1 MPKVHERCTAQPYLR
16 HVNVLHD
23 LNDAQREAAAHVEG
37 PMMVI
42 AGAGSGKTRVL
53 TYRIAHMMTLGVDP
67 FSILALTFTNKAARE
82 MKNRIGRLV
91 GESEAKNLWM
101 GTFHSVFAR
110 ILRIECERINY
121 PRNFTIYDT
130 QDSRSL
136 LKDIIKGLGLDD
148 KVYKPAGVQSRIS
161 AAKNNLIDARAYA
174 EHAEIRSEDQQSGR
188 PMLADIYA
196 QYEVRCFRAGAMDFD
211 DLLYKMNVLLRDFPD
226 LLNKYQHRFRYILVD
241 EYQDTNFAQYLIIKQ
256 LAAAHEN
263 VCVVGDDAQSIYAFR
278 GANIQNILNFKKD
291 YPEAKLFKLEQNYR
305 STSHIVKAANSV
317 IANNRE
323 QIPKEVW
330 TSNADG
336 EKIKVF
342 RATSDNDEGRFVA
355 NRIFEVRGHDQC
367 QYKDFAI
374 LYRTNAQSRAF
385 EESLRK
391 LNVPYRIYGGLSF
404 YQRKEVK
411 DLLAYFRLTV
421 NPNDDESFK
430 RVVNYPA
437 RGIGKTS
444 MDKLITHAASEE
456 ISLWQALHPEDGMP
470 PAPLKGAAW
479 KKLSDFV
486 SMVAAF
492 SAEAN
497 QSNAHAVGLAIAKRS
512 GLVHALYSD
521 KTPEGVARYENVQE
535 LLNALQGFV
544 ENPLN
549 DEAQSLSDFLIDVA
563 LLTDADNED
572 DDDNKVNLMTV
583 HAAKGLEFKHVHIV
597 GLEEQLFPSQMAM
610 ESRAELE
617 EERRLFYVAL
627 TRAEVT
633 CTLSYALT
641 RFKWGQV
648 MQGDP
653 SRFLEEIDET
663 CIVLPQQLPS
673 SRGPVDFA
681 QARSQFRQMP
691 TSGAPRSFGRLASKA
706 KPKPPTQPGKW
717 SSLKETAKSAPPPS
731 SSNPST
737 DVNSPN
743 AMVGVGDTVMHAKF
757 GKGKVVALE
766 GSAPNE
772 KATVFFPSVG
782 QKQLL
787 LKFAKLEV
795 IG

>member
-1 MPKVHERCTAQPYLR
+1 MYLSI
-16 HVNVLHD
+16 VNFLED
-23 LNDAQREAAAHVEG
+23 LNDVQREAAAHMDG

-53 TYRIAHMMTLGVDP
+53 TYRIAHMMTQGVDP
-67 FSILALTFTNKAARE
+67 FSILALTFTNKAAKE
-82 MKNRIGRLV
+82 MKHRIGTLV
-91 GESEAKNLWM
+91 GESEARNLWM
-101 GTFHSVFAR
+101 GTFHSIFAR
-110 ILRIECERINY
+110 ILRMECERINY

-136 LKDIIKGLGLDD
+136 LKDIIKGMGLDD
-148 KVYKPAGVQSRIS
+148 KVYKPASVQSRIS
-161 AAKNNLIDARAYA
+161 SAKNNLIDARAYA
-174 EHAEIRSEDQQSGR
+174 EHTEIRSEDQQAGR
-188 PMLADIYA
+188 PMLAEIFA
-196 QYEVRCFRAGAMDFD
+196 NYEARCFRAGAMDFD

-226 LLNKYQHRFRYILVD
+226 LLSKYQHRFRYILVD

-256 LAAAHEN
+256 LGAVHEN

-291 YPEAKLFKLEQNYR
+291 YQDAKLFKLEQNYR
-305 STSHIVKAANSV
+305 STSHIVRAANSV
-317 IANNRE
+317 IANNRD

-330 TSNADG
+330 TQNSDG

-355 NRIFEVRGHDQC
+355 HKIFEVRGHDGC

-374 LYRTNAQSRAF
+374 LYRTNAQSRSF

-421 NPNDDESFK
+421 NPSDDESFK

-437 RGIGKTS
+437 RGIGKTT
-444 MDKLITHAASEE
+444 MDKLIALAAGEE
-456 ISLWQALHPEDGMP
+456 KSLWDVLHPEHGMP
-470 PAPLKGAAW
+470 PDNLKGAAW
-479 KKLSDFV
+479 KKLREFADMV
-486 SMVAAF
+486 SAF
-492 SAEAN
+492 SAEAGTA
-497 QSNAHAVGLAIAKRS
+497 NAHALGLAIAKRS

-544 ENPLN
+544 ENPAN
-549 DEAQSLSDFLIDVA
+549 ENAQSLSDFLIDVA

-572 DDDNKVNLMTV
+572 DDDNKVSLMTV

-641 RFKWGQV
+641 RFRWGQV
-648 MQGDP
+648 TQGDP
-653 SRFLEEIDET
+653 SRFLEEIDEG
-663 CIVLPQQLPS
+663 CIVHPQQAPS
-673 SRGPVDFA
+673 SRSPVDFA
-681 QARSQFRQMP
+681 QARNQFQRMP
-691 TSGAPRSFGRLASKA
+691 SGTAPRSFGRLASKA
-706 KPKPPTQPGKW
+706 NPTPSKPAKPGNW
-717 SSLKETAKSAPPPS
+717 SSLKEAAKSGSAGASQASPAS
-731 SSNPST
+731 SPAAGSDANI
-737 DVNSPN
+737 
-743 AMVGVGDTVMHAKF
+743 AVGDIVVHAKF
-757 GKGKVVALE
+757 GKGRVLHIE

-772 KATVFFPSVG
+772 KATITFPAVG
-782 QKQLL
+782 KKQLL
-787 LKFAKLEV
+787 LKFAKLQV
-795 IG
+795 VG

>member
-1 MPKVHERCTAQPYLR
+1 M
-16 HVNVLHD
+16 NFLHD
-23 LNDAQREAAAHVEG
+23 LNDAQREAAANVDG

-53 TYRIAHMMTLGVDP
+53 TYRIAHMMTQGVDP

-82 MKNRIGRLV
+82 MKNRIGKLV

-136 LKDIIKGLGLDD
+136 LKDIIKGMGLDD

-161 AAKNNLIDARAYA
+161 SAKNNLIDARAYA

-196 QYEVRCFRAGAMDFD
+196 QYEIRCFRAGAMDFD

-256 LAAAHEN
+256 LGAVHEN

-317 IANNRE
+317 IANNRD

-330 TSNADG
+330 TSNAEG

-374 LYRTNAQSRAF
+374 LYRTNAQSRSF

-444 MDKLITHAASEE
+444 MDKLIAYAAGEE

-486 SMVAAF
+486 GMVAAF
-492 SAEAN
+492 SAESN
-497 QSNAHAVGLAIAKRS
+497 QANAHAVGLAIAKRS

-549 DEAQSLSDFLIDVA
+549 EEAQSLSDFLIDVA

-653 SRFLEEIDET
+653 SRFLEEIDED
-663 CIVLPQQLPS
+663 CIVLPQNAPT

-691 TSGAPRSFGRLASKA
+691 TGSAPRSFGRLASKA
-706 KPKPPTQPGKW
+706 APKPPSRPGKW
-717 SSLKETAKSAPPPS
+717 SSMKEAAKNAPAASTAPLNPGTEPDAKPRTHGPS
-731 SSNPST
+731 VIT
-737 DVNSPN
+737 
-743 AMVGVGDTVMHAKF
+743 VGDTVMHAKF

-795 IG
+795 LG

>member
-1 MPKVHERCTAQPYLR
+1 M
-16 HVNVLHD
+16 NFLHD
-23 LNDAQREAAAHVEG
+23 LNDAQREAAANVDG

-53 TYRIAHMMTLGVDP
+53 TYRIAHMMTQGVDP

-82 MKNRIGRLV
+82 MKDRIGKLV

-136 LKDIIKGLGLDD
+136 LKDIIKGMGLDD

-161 AAKNNLIDARAYA
+161 SAKNNLIDARAYA

-196 QYEVRCFRAGAMDFD
+196 QYEIRCFRAGAMDFD

-256 LAAAHEN
+256 LGAVHEN

-317 IANNRE
+317 IANNRD

-330 TSNADG
+330 TSNAEG

-374 LYRTNAQSRAF
+374 LYRTNAQSRSF

-430 RVVNYPA
+430 RIVNYPA

-444 MDKLITHAASEE
+444 MDKLIAYAAGEE

-486 SMVAAF
+486 GMVAAF
-492 SAEAN
+492 SAESN
-497 QSNAHAVGLAIAKRS
+497 QANAHAVGLAIAKRS

-549 DEAQSLSDFLIDVA
+549 EEAQSLSDFLIDVA

-653 SRFLEEIDET
+653 SRFLEEIDED
-663 CIVLPQQLPS
+663 CIVLPQNAPT

-691 TSGAPRSFGRLASKA
+691 TGSAPRSFGRLASKA
-706 KPKPPTQPGKW
+706 APKPPSRPGKW
-717 SSLKETAKSAPPPS
+717 SSMKDAAKNAPAASAAPLNPGTEPDAKPRTDGPS
-731 SSNPST
+731 IIT
-737 DVNSPN
+737 
-743 AMVGVGDTVMHAKF
+743 VGDTVMHAKF

-795 IG
+795 LG

>member
-1 MPKVHERCTAQPYLR
+1 M
-16 HVNVLHD
+16 NFLHD
-23 LNDAQREAAAHVEG
+23 LNDAQRKAAANVDG

-53 TYRIAHMMTLGVDP
+53 TYRIAHMMTQGVDP

-82 MKNRIGRLV
+82 MKDRIGKLV

-136 LKDIIKGLGLDD
+136 LKDIIKGMGLDD

-161 AAKNNLIDARAYA
+161 SAKNNLIDARAYA

-196 QYEVRCFRAGAMDFD
+196 QYEIRCFRAGAMDFD

-256 LAAAHEN
+256 LGAVHEN

-317 IANNRE
+317 IANNRD

-330 TSNADG
+330 TSNAEG

-374 LYRTNAQSRAF
+374 LYRTNAQSRSF

-430 RVVNYPA
+430 RIVNYPA

-444 MDKLITHAASEE
+444 MDKLIAYAAGEE

-486 SMVAAF
+486 GMVAAF
-492 SAEAN
+492 SAESN
-497 QSNAHAVGLAIAKRS
+497 QANAHAVGLAIAKRS

-549 DEAQSLSDFLIDVA
+549 EEAQSLSDFLIDVA

-653 SRFLEEIDET
+653 SRFLEEIDED
-663 CIVLPQQLPS
+663 CIVLPQNAPT

-691 TSGAPRSFGRLASKA
+691 TGSAPRSFGRLASKA
-706 KPKPPTQPGKW
+706 APKPPSRPGKW
-717 SSLKETAKSAPPPS
+717 SSMKDAAKNAPAASTAPLNPGTEPDAKPRTDGPS
-731 SSNPST
+731 VIT
-737 DVNSPN
+737 
-743 AMVGVGDTVMHAKF
+743 VGDTVMHAKF

-766 GSAPNE
+766 GRAPNE

-795 IG
+795 LG

>member
-1 MPKVHERCTAQPYLR
+1 M
-16 HVNVLHD
+16 NFLHD
-23 LNDAQREAAAHVEG
+23 LNDAQREAAANVDG

-53 TYRIAHMMTLGVDP
+53 TYRIAHMMTQGVDP

-82 MKNRIGRLV
+82 MKDRIGKLV

-136 LKDIIKGLGLDD
+136 LKDIIKGMGLDD

-161 AAKNNLIDARAYA
+161 SAKNNLIDARAYA

-196 QYEVRCFRAGAMDFD
+196 QYEIRCFRAGAMDFD

-256 LAAAHEN
+256 LGAVHEN

-317 IANNRE
+317 IANNRD

-330 TSNADG
+330 TSNAEG

-374 LYRTNAQSRAF
+374 LYRTNAQSRSF

-444 MDKLITHAASEE
+444 MDKLIAYAAGEE

-486 SMVAAF
+486 GMVAAF
-492 SAEAN
+492 SAESN
-497 QSNAHAVGLAIAKRS
+497 QANAHAVGLAIAKRS

-549 DEAQSLSDFLIDVA
+549 EEAQSLSDFLIDVA

-653 SRFLEEIDET
+653 SRFLEEIDED
-663 CIVLPQQLPS
+663 CIVLPQNAPT

-691 TSGAPRSFGRLASKA
+691 TGSAPRSFGRLASKA
-706 KPKPPTQPGKW
+706 APKPPSRPGKW
-717 SSLKETAKSAPPPS
+717 SSMKDAAKNAPAASAAPLNPGTEPDAKPRTDGPS
-731 SSNPST
+731 VIT
-737 DVNSPN
+737 
-743 AMVGVGDTVMHAKF
+743 VGDTVMHAKF

-795 IG
+795 LG

>member
-1 MPKVHERCTAQPYLR
+1 M
-16 HVNVLHD
+16 NFLHD
-23 LNDAQREAAAHVEG
+23 LNEAQQRAAAHVDG

-53 TYRIAHMMTLGVDP
+53 TYRIAHLMTQGVDP

-82 MKNRIGRLV
+82 MKNRIGVLV

-110 ILRIECERINY
+110 ILRMECDRINY

-136 LKDIIKGLGLDD
+136 LKDIIKGMGLDD

-161 AAKNNLIDARAYA
+161 AAKNNLIDAGAYA
-174 EHAEIRSEDQQSGR
+174 ENAEIRSEDQQAGR
-188 PMLADIYA
+188 PLLADIFA
-196 QYEVRCFRAGAMDFD
+196 QYEIRCFRAGAMDFD

-256 LAAAHEN
+256 LGAVHEN

-317 IANNRE
+317 IANNRD

-330 TSNADG
+330 TANAEG
-336 EKIKVF
+336 EKIRVY
-342 RATSDNDEGRFVA
+342 RATSDNDEGRFVSH
-355 NRIFEVRGHDQC
+355 RIFEVRGHEQC

-374 LYRTNAQSRAF
+374 LYRTNAQSRSF

-444 MDKLITHAASEE
+444 MDKLIAYAAEQE
-456 ISLWQALHPEDGMP
+456 ISLWQALNPEDGTP
-470 PAPLKGAAW
+470 PAILQGAAW
-479 KKLSDFV
+479 KKLTDFV
-486 SMVAAF
+486 HMVSAF
-492 SAEAN
+492 SAESR
-497 QSNAHAVGLAIAKRS
+497 QDNAHVVGLAIAKRS

-549 DEAQSLSDFLIDVA
+549 EEAQSLSDFLIDVA
-563 LLTDADNED
+563 LLTDADTDD

-627 TRAEVT
+627 TRAEQT

-653 SRFLEEIDET
+653 SRFLEEIDDECVT
-663 CIVLPQQLPS
+663 LPQHAPVS
-673 SRGPVDFA
+673 KGPVDFA

-691 TSGAPRSFGRLASKA
+691 TGSAPRSFGRLANQA
-706 KPKPPTQPGKW
+706 QPTPKPRPGKW
-717 SSLKETAKSAPPPS
+717 SSMKEAAKTS
-731 SSNPST
+731 SVVPDESKSNAQES
-737 DVNSPN
+737 V
-743 AMVGVGDTVMHAKF
+743 VGVGDTVLHAKF
-757 GKGKVVALE
+757 GKGKVLALE

-795 IG
+795 VG

>member
-1 MPKVHERCTAQPYLR
+1 M
-16 HVNVLHD
+16 NFLHD
-23 LNDAQREAAAHVEG
+23 LNDAQREAAANVDG

-53 TYRIAHMMTLGVDP
+53 TYRIAHMMTQGVDP

-82 MKNRIGRLV
+82 MKDRIGKLV

-136 LKDIIKGLGLDD
+136 LKDIIKGMGLDD

-161 AAKNNLIDARAYA
+161 SAKNNLIDARAYA

-196 QYEVRCFRAGAMDFD
+196 HYEIRCFRAGAMDFD

-256 LAAAHEN
+256 LGAVHEN

-317 IANNRE
+317 IANNRD

-330 TSNADG
+330 TSNAEG

-374 LYRTNAQSRAF
+374 LYRTNAQSRSF

-430 RVVNYPA
+430 RIVNYPA

-444 MDKLITHAASEE
+444 MDKLIAYAAGEE

-486 SMVAAF
+486 GMVAAF
-492 SAEAN
+492 SAESN
-497 QSNAHAVGLAIAKRS
+497 QANAHAVGLAIAKRS

-549 DEAQSLSDFLIDVA
+549 EEAQSLSDFLIDVA

-583 HAAKGLEFKHVHIV
+583 HSAKGLEFKHVHIV

-653 SRFLEEIDET
+653 SRFLEEIDED
-663 CIVLPQQLPS
+663 CIVLPQNAPT

-691 TSGAPRSFGRLASKA
+691 TGSAPRSFGRLASKA
-706 KPKPPTQPGKW
+706 APKPPSRPGKW
-717 SSLKETAKSAPPPS
+717 SSMKEAAKNAPAASAAPLNPGTEPDAKPRTDGPS
-731 SSNPST
+731 VIT
-737 DVNSPN
+737 
-743 AMVGVGDTVMHAKF
+743 VGDTVMHAKF

-795 IG
+795 LG